1 MLDKLKSIAK
11 DTAWLTIGA
20 TASVVYITYKAVDN
34 MLKHVPEMMDFA
46 QDTYS
51 QVKSV
56 LSKDDSCSE
65 PLHDHHDGCPE
76 CDLDQSYTADQMA
89 DTYTDIMSEH
99 P

>member
-34 MLKHVPEMMDFA
+34 MVKDVPEMMDFA

-51 QVKSV
+51 QAKVVITKVRNEPPPLTDEVIEQNQELYNQAVKHFNS
-56 LSKDDSCSE
+56 D
-65 PLHDHHDGCPE
+65 PE
-76 CDLDQSYTADQMA
+76 T
-89 DTYTDIMSEH
+89 E
-99 P
+99 